1 MCEQSAVEVRALNVT
16 LGGTPVLQDVTF
28 EVAPGTILGILGPN
42 GGGKSTLLRVLV
54 GLEDA
59 RSGTVRVLG
68 HPPGRSREIG
78 YLPQVP
84 TYDPRFPARLRDVV
98 ALGLPSRGR
107 RSGRDRIERVLDQL
121 GLSGISDAPAG
132 ILSGGQRQRM
142 FLARALV
149 REPRLLLLDEPT
161 LGVDVQ
167 AMDTFLHLL
176 VEIRRLRELTVL
188 MVSHDFSVITT
199 HADEVVC
206 VAGKVHFLGSPS
218 DLTEERLTETFG
230 GHNLFLEHHH

>member
-1 MCEQSAVEVRALNVT
+1 MRAQAAVEVRSLEVV
-16 LGGTPVLQDVTF
+16 LGGTTVLQDVSL
-28 EVAPGTILGILGPN
+28 EVAPGAIFGILGPN

-54 GLEDA
+54 GLEKA
-59 RSGTVRVLG
+59 RRGSVRVLG
-68 HPPGRSREIG
+68 QPPGRSREIG

-84 TYDPRFPARLRDVV
+84 AHDPRFPARLRDVV
-98 ALGLPSRGR
+98 ALGLPSRLR
-107 RSGRDRIERVLDQL
+107 RSGRDRIEAVLDQL
-121 GLSGISDAPAG
+121 GLSSIAEAPVSV
-132 ILSGGQRQRM
+132 LSGGQRQRM

-176 VEIRRLRELTVL
+176 EAIRQERELTVL

-206 VAGKVHFLGSPS
+206 VAGKVRYLGSPE

-230 GHNLFLEHHH
+230 VHNLFLEHRH